1 MKKYEIWEGILLL
14 IAALILLPLWL
25 ARSGK
30 MQFTASINTLLDYA
44 VYPLVILLGII
55 FVRRLRR
62 IVTAFRENKNR
73 PGMFS

>member
-1 MKKYEIWEGILLL
+1 MKKTEIWEGVLLL

-30 MQFTASINTLLDYA
+30 VQFPASINTLLDYA
-44 VYPLVILLGII
+44 VYPLVILLGVI
-55 FVRRLRR
+55 FIRRLRR
-62 IVTAFRENKNR
+62 IIAAFRESKNR

>member
-1 MKKYEIWEGILLL
+1 MKKADIWEGILLL

-30 MQFTASINTLLDYA
+30 VQFPPSINTLLDYA
-44 VYPLVILLGII
+44 VYPIVILLGVI

-62 IVTAFRENKNR
+62 ILAAFREDKDR